1 MLLSSVA
8 GIYSGN
14 FFSYCLIFIMTIL
27 GSIASLFLKKA
38 SDSFKGDNIVL
49 AVFSLIKTPSIYIG
63 GFLYVTAAVLN
74 IVVLKSLDYS
84 IVLPLTSFTY
94 VWTIFLAK
102 LKFKEEISFNKV
114 LGITLVII
122 GAVLVSRM

>member
-8 GIYSGN
+8 GFAQGN

-63 GFLYVTAAVLN
+63 GLLYVTAAVLN

>member
-1 MLLSSVA
+1 MLP
-8 GIYSGN
+8 YS
-14 FFSYCLIFIMTIL
+14 LIFAMTVL
-27 GSIASLFLKKA
+27 GSVASLFLKKA
-38 SDSFKGDNIVL
+38 SDSFKGDNIIMAGV
-49 AVFSLIKTPSIYIG
+49 SLLKTPSIYIG

-74 IVVLKSLDYS
+74 IIVLKFLDYS

-102 LKFKEEISFNKV
+102 IKFKEEISILKV

-122 GAVLVSRM
+122 GAVLVSAN